1 MPLVSKLFVYPI
13 KSLPGVPVVHATVIS
28 GGALEHDRE
37 FALFDPEGNF
47 VNAKRQ
53 PKIQR
58 IRASYDLASMSG
70 ALQADPQ
77 WAPQTFDLNEIGK
90 LETWFSDF
98 FGFSVTIRR
107 NVQSGFPDDT
117 DSPGPTIISD
127 ATLQVVSSWFPQ
139 LDPAQTGRRFRAN
152 IEISDVPAFWE
163 DGLFG
168 KAEEFIDFQ
177 IGEVALVGV
186 NPCQRCAVP
195 SRHPDTSEALENF
208 QAIFARKRE
217 ASMPTWA
224 APERFNHFYRLATNT
239 RIPSTETGKRIR
251 VGDRVS
257 LPIPS

>member
-1 MPLVSKLFVYPI
+1 MPLVSKLFVYPV
-13 KSLPGVPVVHATVIS
+13 KSLPGVPVAQATVLS

-37 FALFDPEGNF
+37 FALFDPEGNI

-58 IRASYDLASMSG
+58 IRATYDLASLSV
-70 ALQADPQ
+70 ALQADSQ
-77 WAPQTFDLNEIGK
+77 SAPQTFDLNEIGN

-107 NVQSGFPDDT
+107 NVQNGFPDDT

-127 ATLQVVSSWFPQ
+127 ATLHAVSSWFPQ

-152 IEISDVPAFWE
+152 IEIGDVPAFWE
-163 DGLFG
+163 DSLFG
-168 KAEEFIDFQ
+168 KAEELIGFR
-177 IGEVALVGV
+177 IGEVAFVGV

-195 SRHPDTSEALENF
+195 SRHPDTGEVFREF
-208 QAIFARKRE
+208 QAIFSRNRE

-251 VGDRVS
+251 VGDKVS